1 MLGCCTGSC
10 CASGLLIL
18 AISSYTHL
26 KISMRV
32 FQLVDVGMKTARAA
46 WSPQRRPDAGGVQRP
61 PASPCLLQAFLDR
74 RRARLESEGRSA
86 QILDLVFQF

>member
-26 KISMRV
+26 KISMCV

-46 WSPQRRPDAGGVQRP
+46 WSPQRRPDAGGGQRP
-61 PASPCLLQAFLDR
+61 AASASLQAVLGR